1 MKSFWQRW
9 SPFLSPLFAL
19 VVVIISFLVIR
30 KELREYGLQEIISHW
45 QAIPRQRKLAA
56 IALTSLGYLVIT
68 GYDFL
73 GFHYI
78 NHKLKSSR
86 IVFTSFLSYAI
97 GNTVGFTVFSGTMI
111 RYRFYPSWGVPPL
124 KIAKLIAFTHIA
136 FWLGIFAVGG
146 SVFIFEHLTFPEVL
160 KKMPFTTVRP
170 LGVIFL
176 IIVALYFG
184 LSFFWKKPLVIN
196 SESIIIPKPG
206 LSLALIALS
215 AVDWLIASGV
225 LYLLLPRDFPLSY
238 LSFFGIYLIAMVAGL
253 ISTVP
258 GGLGVFETVILL
270 LRPDSVPAPAILG
283 SLLAY
288 RGVYYFLPL
297 IVALIL
303 FILQS
308 VLKKQQQ

>member
-19 VVVIISFLVIR
+19 FVVTISFLVIR
-30 KELREYGLQEIISHW
+30 KELREYGLQEIIANW
-45 QAIPRQRKLAA
+45 QAIPHQRKLAA
-56 IALTSLGYLVIT
+56 IALTSLGYLVMT

-78 NHKLKSSR
+78 KETLKPFK
-86 IVFTSFLSYAI
+86 IAFTAFVSYAI

-111 RYRFYPSWGVPPL
+111 RYRFYQPWGVPPL
-124 KIAKLIAFTHIA
+124 KIARLIVFTHMA

-146 SVFIFEHLTFPEVL
+146 SIFIFEHLTFPEVL

-176 IIVALYFG
+176 IIVALYFS
-184 LSFFWKKPLVIN
+184 LSFFQKKPLVIN

-206 LSLALIALS
+206 LSLALITVS

-238 LSFFGIYLIAMVAGL
+238 ISFFGVYLIAMVAGL
-253 ISTVP
+253 ISSVP

-288 RGVYYFLPL
+288 RGVYYFLPF

-308 VLKKQQQ
+308 FMKKQ